1 MLGHAAS
8 GLVLNQKA
16 ADQIHPILQHLDLL
30 GNFREV
36 LFDEIA
42 KEVTWRCRAA
52 PLRDVFCKFEDGI
65 HILLAGRDNPTL
77 INPDSHGHHVL
88 WMPHSISSQMHRFE
102 QNHHTLPVDAQPRPG
117 IFRDHRCGDQLVQAG
132 RAREKTFRL
141 AVVDAHVQPRRT
153 AGHLEKMEEPRRTL
167 CFDHGSQPTV
177 DSTSRLT
184 VSPTRSTPPTTIRA
198 VAPP

>member
-1 MLGHAAS
+1 
-8 GLVLNQKA
+8 
-16 ADQIHPILQHLDLL
+16 
-30 GNFREV
+30 
-36 LFDEIA
+36 
-42 KEVTWRCRAA
+42 
-52 PLRDVFCKFEDGI
+52 
-65 HILLAGRDNPTL
+65 
-77 INPDSHGHHVL
+77 
-88 WMPHSISSQMHRFE
+88 MPHSISSQMHRFE